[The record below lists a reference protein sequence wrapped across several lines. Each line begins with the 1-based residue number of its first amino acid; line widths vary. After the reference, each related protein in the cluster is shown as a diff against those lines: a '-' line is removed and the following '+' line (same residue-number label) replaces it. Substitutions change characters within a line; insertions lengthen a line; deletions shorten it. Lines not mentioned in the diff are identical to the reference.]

1 MSIYKGKQKEIKRL
15 RNKVMLFWSYSYNI
29 FQNNACKNAL
39 FFSFKK
45 TSNCSILSIELT
57 FKSYMSHQKIR
68 STSTMQKRWS
78 LRLYANLLKNM
89 YILLKYVY
97 MYILLLNLSSHL
109 NSTWFWYYR
118 ILSIHLCNSI
128 NAPFNRTAQKKK
140 FSVKDFLVNVSKS
153 TGNWRISHIYWRN
166 P

>member
-57 FKSYMSHQKIR
+57 FKWYMSHQKIR
-68 STSTMQKRWS
+68 STSTMQKRWA
-78 LRLYANLLKNM
+78 LRLYANLWKNM

-109 NSTWFWYYR
+109 NSTCFDTIEFYQFTCV
-118 ILSIHLCNSI
+118 IQLTLHLIALHKRRSF
-128 NAPFNRTAQKKK
+128 P
-140 FSVKDFLVNVSKS
+140 L
-153 TGNWRISHIYWRN
+153 RISW
-166 P
+166 

>member
-1 MSIYKGKQKEIKRL
+1 
-15 RNKVMLFWSYSYNI
+15 MLFWSYSYNI

-153 TGNWRISHIYWRN
+153 TGTWRISHIYWRN